1 MARLAQLYG
10 VCIPTVFSA
19 LHILSAL
26 GFVRISPGVGTFVR
40 RPGAPIT
47 AVNHGWI
54 HATPMELALL
64 RATLDR
70 QLAVAAANLVASAPA
85 ERLPPALEDLG
96 FLTRERQWSGHAW
109 AEDFLRADFAYH
121 ESIARA
127 VRGAEVTAAL
137 YGFLAQRLQAHLVPH
152 AERQIADEELS
163 ALHGTLTAAIVNGQP
178 AHAAR
183 LAGEIAR
190 REAASVVE
198 RSPLG

>member
-1 MARLAQLYG
+1 MGRLAQLYG
-10 VCIPTVFSA
+10 VCVPTVSSA

-26 GFVRISPGVGTFVR
+26 GFVRITPGVGTFVR
-40 RPGAPIT
+40 RAVAPI
-47 AVNHGWI
+47 AELNHGWI

-70 QLAVAAANLVASAPA
+70 QLAVAAAGLIASAPT

-96 FLTRERQWSGHAW
+96 FLTLERQWSGHAW

-121 ESIARA
+121 AAIARA

-137 YGFLAQRLQAHLVPH
+137 YGFLAERLLAHLVPH
-152 AERQIADEELS
+152 AERQIADQELS
-163 ALHGTLTAAIVNGQP
+163 DLHRGLTEAIVNGQP
-178 AHAAR
+178 TRAGR

-190 REAASVVE
+190 REAASVME